1 MEQWEILTILK
12 LARRELQKHDYIEYF
27 IPIPIE
33 HPTENG
39 FCIKVFPGDGILI
52 GFHIVGTGAA
62 ELLSSVTKIP
72 IHPSLSELITS
83 RSHKF

>member
-1 MEQWEILTILK
+1 MIEQWEILTILK

-39 FCIKVFPGDGILI
+39 FCIKVFSGKGILV
-52 GFHIVGTGAA
+52 GFHIIGTEAA
-62 ELLSSVTKIP
+62 EVLSCVTKMP
-72 IHPSLSELITS
+72 VHPSLSELTS
-83 RSHKF
+83 NLHKF